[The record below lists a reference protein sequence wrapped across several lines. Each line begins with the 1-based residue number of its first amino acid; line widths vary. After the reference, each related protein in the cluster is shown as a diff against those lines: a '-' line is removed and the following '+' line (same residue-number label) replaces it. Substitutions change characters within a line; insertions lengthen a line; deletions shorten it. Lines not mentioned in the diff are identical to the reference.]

1 MSVLRTS
8 YATAPIVADVQAIA
22 PQLAVKRG
30 QNSIVLMVSNNEV
43 HDTTSSYGPYRGD
56 TALGMTV
63 RNGCRWIMKLMIS
76 RASEVAKRDEDTTPD
91 IARRTA

>member
-1 MSVLRTS
+1 
-8 YATAPIVADVQAIA
+8 
-22 PQLAVKRG
+22 
-30 QNSIVLMVSNNEV
+30 MVSNNEV
-43 HDTTSSYGPYRGD
+43 HDTTSTYGPYRGD

-63 RNGCRWIMKLMIS
+63 RNGCRWIMRKMMLS